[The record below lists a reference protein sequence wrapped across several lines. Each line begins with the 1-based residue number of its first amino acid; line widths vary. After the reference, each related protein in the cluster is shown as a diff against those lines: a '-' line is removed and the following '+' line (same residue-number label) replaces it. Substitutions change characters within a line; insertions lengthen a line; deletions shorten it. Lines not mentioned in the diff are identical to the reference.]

1 MSSHGSESNLND
13 NVIFVLKATHK
24 MLYYYYDKHTTGADY
39 VGETDRITTSTRA
52 LTLSY
57 LCTRALTHTHTHTHT
72 QCLQR
77 STVLAV
83 ILRENLTESAT

>member
-52 LTLSY
+52 LTRSY
-57 LCTRALTHTHTHTHT
+57 LCTRAHT